1 MIFFYLSQN
10 VTYVTIPM
18 TLLSIYN
25 GKNMQKVENRSDG
38 FHDFTQM
45 LSWKPHGTKPWK
57 MHYIVIGDTE
67 PSYQIILNNN
77 EIARSNK
84 ENKIPK
90 T

>member
-1 MIFFYLSQN
+1 MVLN
-10 VTYVTIPM
+10 P
-18 TLLSIYN
+18 
-25 GKNMQKVENRSDG
+25 GKC
-38 FHDFTQM
+38 
-45 LSWKPHGTKPWK
+45 
-57 MHYIVIGDTE
+57 HYIVIGE